1 MNDIGHH
8 KLSRSSRVNLV
19 TNILVYRQMPIMCC
33 VVNLL
38 DMHHVMTKTSS
49 VVAAGVLTLL
59 SFCSIAD

>member
-1 MNDIGHH
+1 
-8 KLSRSSRVNLV
+8 
-19 TNILVYRQMPIMCC
+19 MCMC